1 MDLFGLAML
10 LAVALGGIILIITV
24 VTRGVFARDLAL
36 ALQRVN
42 QQEQALQD
50 KASVL
55 EQRLGQMER
64 DDQAKLK
71 RAHLEAE
78 QIVHDAKNQAM
89 NVRAVAI
96 EEAKHRARQLLLEAE
111 QGKAQL
117 KAELADELTRHVMQR
132 LCDSLRTL
140 LPEAELASLHRALV
154 GGLLASLTQLD
165 GKALRATIS
174 RVEVTT
180 AQEME
185 PAQTQQLRHW
195 VVTALGSE
203 MPLQVETD
211 PTLVAGCVMRLGS
224 TVVENSLL
232 RRLSQANGA
241 GPHGR

>member
-1 MDLFGLAML
+1 MQRGRTAILVLL
-10 LAVALGGIILIITV
+10 LAVVFGQSAPGEPAQEPV
-24 VTRGVFARDLAL
+24 VRISQGNDLATGDPH
-36 ALQRVN
+36 QTVTVTDYN
-42 QQEQALQD
+42 
-50 KASVL
+50 VL
-55 EQRLGQMER
+55 WHIY
-64 DDQAKLK
+64 D
-71 RAHLEAE
+71 
-78 QIVHDAKNQAM
+78 
-89 NVRAVAI
+89 
-96 EEAKHRARQLLLEAE
+96 
-111 QGKAQL
+111 
-117 KAELADELTRHVMQR
+117 
-132 LCDSLRTL
+132 
-140 LPEAELASLHRALV
+140 ALV
-154 GGLLASLTQLD
+154 RRDPAGEFAPWLATSWKTLSDTTWEFRLRSGVTFANGEPFDASAVKYNLERILD
-165 GKALRATIS
+165 PKANLRVATWLKPIS